1 MSPTVR
7 VRLLVLLAAAVAAA
21 IVAGVVF
28 ATRQDP
34 VQPKVVCKARPVVYP
49 GVSSAHVAA
58 VRSAMAH
65 PARAAAR
72 ALEPLAQE
80 SPHDPV
86 VLFNDALA
94 LYCGGYP
101 VEAATAFQ
109 QAKKAG
115 YDTYYEVESD
125 VLLHP
130 QFFQNAGYPPF
141 QYAGRDPLLLAGA
154 IKQRQYHQHSAEKL
168 WAKAARLHPNDDLA
182 QVAAAVG
189 RFDMS
194 NLNASF
200 SRLGPLV
207 RRFPKSQPV
216 RFYLGLLLAWTGQ
229 RDQAIVEFRA
239 ARKLGPQTA
248 LGTQAGAF
256 LGRLVT
262 GGTSG
267 SKR

>member
-1 MSPTVR
+1 MSPTAR
-7 VRLLVLLAAAVAAA
+7 VRLVVLVAAAAAAAV
-21 IVAGVVF
+21 VAGVVY

-34 VQPKVVCKARPVVYP
+34 AQPKVVCRAKPLVVP
-49 GVSSAHVAA
+49 GVRSGNVAA
-58 VRSAMAH
+58 VRAAMAQ
-65 PARAAAR
+65 PSRAAAR
-72 ALEPLAQE
+72 ALEPLAQAH
-80 SPHDPV
+80 PDDPV

-101 VEAATAFQ
+101 AEAATAFA

-130 QFFQNAGYPPF
+130 QFFQQGYPPF
-141 QYAGRDPLLLAGA
+141 QYTGRDRLLLAGA
-154 IKQRQYHQHSAEKL
+154 IEQRAYHQHSAEKL
-168 WAKAARLHPNDDLA
+168 WARAARLHPDDDLA

-194 NLNASF
+194 DLNASF

-207 RRFPKSQPV
+207 KRFPRSQAV

-229 RDQAIVEFRA
+229 RDQAVIEFRA
-239 ARKLGPQTA
+239 ARKLGPATS
-248 LGTQAGAF
+248 LGKQADAF

-262 GGTSG
+262 GGTNG